1 MFQRRIHSQEE
12 RPGRQKLHPISRIRE
27 TPSRCW
33 PVIFATSLMDN
44 YSMGGD
50 PLPGMHQ
57 YLRIFYVVKDGERRN
72 IVVDEKTDLRL
83 ALAAR

>member
-1 MFQRRIHSQEE
+1 M
-12 RPGRQKLHPISRIRE
+12 
-27 TPSRCW
+27 
-33 PVIFATSLMDN
+33 ATSLIDN

-72 IVVDEKTDLRL
+72 TVVDEKTDLRL
-83 ALAAR
+83 P